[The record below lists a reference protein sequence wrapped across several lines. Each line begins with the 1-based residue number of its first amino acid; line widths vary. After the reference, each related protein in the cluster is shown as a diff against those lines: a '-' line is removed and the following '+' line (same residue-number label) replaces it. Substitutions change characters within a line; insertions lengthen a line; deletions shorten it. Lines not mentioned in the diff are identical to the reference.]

1 MGTVDGRI
9 KTLRMLVQILD
20 HERYEPTESKPF
32 VIDISISLFSNE
44 EFVNTMGKFIT
55 WRGNSS

>member
-20 HERYEPTESKPF
+20 HERCEATESKTF

-44 EFVNTMGKFIT
+44 EFVNTTGKFIT
-55 WRGNSS
+55 

>member
-9 KTLRMLVQILD
+9 KTLRMLMQTLD

-55 WRGNSS
+55 